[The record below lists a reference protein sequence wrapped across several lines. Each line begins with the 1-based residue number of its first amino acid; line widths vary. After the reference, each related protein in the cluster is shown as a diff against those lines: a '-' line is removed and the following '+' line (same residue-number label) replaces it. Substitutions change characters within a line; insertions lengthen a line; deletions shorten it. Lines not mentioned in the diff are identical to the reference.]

1 MSGESIAFLH
11 ASDLHLEQPPY
22 GMPEVPDHLRK
33 ALAEAPMQA
42 AARVFETAILENV
55 DFVLLAGDVIDPPT
69 AGARQLA
76 FLMEQFD
83 LLREQRI
90 AVYWIGG
97 RIDGPD
103 HWPEELALPDNVH
116 RFPRGQVHQCLF
128 RRNDHPIAS
137 IIGIS
142 AGSESAV
149 DASVF
154 RVEPSDR
161 FTVAMAYGRAEA
173 SALAAYKQ
181 IDYWAL
187 GGLHQPKTLFPAPQT
202 AIYPGSPQGRS
213 LKEAG
218 VHGCTLARVERG
230 RTAQT
235 KFIPTDDVRWY
246 CESIQAVDSTHRND
260 LQRSLRDRMQRIS
273 AEAGSSSILVAWK
286 IETEGPLASQLRGG
300 LDRELL
306 DWLRT
311 EFGRAQPAAWTTELT
326 VASSAELPEE
336 SYEEDTILGD
346 FLRAVRQHQQDPHR
360 ALDLATYLPA
370 RGKDRSLAAVF
381 ESGEEASRSN
391 LLEEAAAL
399 GADLLR
405 GEDVL

>member
-33 ALAEAPMQA
+33 VLAEAPLQA

-55 DFVLLAGDVIDPPT
+55 DFILLAGDVIDPPT

-97 RIDGPD
+97 QIDGPD

-116 RFPRGQVHQCLF
+116 RFPRGQVQQSLF

-142 AGSESAV
+142 AGSDSVV

-173 SALAAYKQ
+173 SSLAAYKQ

-187 GGLHQPKTLFPAPQT
+187 GGLHQSKTLFQSPQT
-202 AIYPGSPQGRS
+202 AVYPGSPQGRS
-213 LKEAG
+213 LSEAG
-218 VHGCTLARVERG
+218 VHGCTLARVERD

-235 KFIPTDDVRWY
+235 KFIPTDNVRWY
-246 CESIQAVDSTHRND
+246 RESIEAAEGTHRND
-260 LQRSLRDRMQRIS
+260 LQRTLRDRMQRIV
-273 AEAGSSSILVAWK
+273 AEAGSSSILVAWQ
-286 IETEGPLASQLRGG
+286 IETEGTLASQLRGG
-300 LDRELL
+300 LDHELL

-311 EFGRAQPAAWTTELT
+311 EFGRAQPAVWTTELT

-346 FLRAVRQHQQDPHR
+346 FLRAVRQHQQDQRRP
-360 ALDLATYLPA
+360 LDLATYLPQ
-370 RGKDRSLAAVF
+370 RGKDRTLATVF
-381 ESGEEASRSN
+381 DSGEDATRSD

-399 GADLLR
+399 GTDLLR

>member
-1 MSGESIAFLH
+1 MSGESVAFIH
-11 ASDLHLEQPPY
+11 ASDLHLEQPSY
-22 GMPEVPDHLRK
+22 GLTEIPDHLRQI
-33 ALAEAPMQA
+33 LAESPLQA
-42 AARVFETAILENV
+42 AARVFETAILEGV
-55 DFVLLAGDVIDPPT
+55 DFVLLSGDVVDPQI
-69 AGARQLA
+69 AGARSLA
-76 FLMEQFD
+76 FLLEQFE

-97 RIDGPD
+97 QIDGPD
-103 HWPEELALPDNVH
+103 RWPEDLVLPNNVQ
-116 RFPRGQVHQCLF
+116 RFPRGQVKQCLF

-137 IIGIS
+137 IIGVS
-142 AGSESAV
+142 SGDDAVV

-187 GGLHQPKTLFPAPQT
+187 GGRHQTKTLFQSPQT
-202 AIYPGSPQGRS
+202 ALYPGSPQGRS
-213 LKEAG
+213 LREPG
-218 VHGCTLARVERG
+218 IHGCTLGRVERG

-235 KFIPTDDVRWY
+235 KFLCTDTLRWC
-246 CESIQAVDSTHRND
+246 CEAIEMAESTHRND
-260 LQRSLRDRMQRIS
+260 LQRHLRGRMQRI
-273 AEAGSSSILVAWK
+273 AGEANGCSILIAWEIK
-286 IETEGPLASQLRGG
+286 TDGALASLLRGG

-311 EFGRAQPAAWTTELT
+311 EFGRAQPVVWTTDLT
-326 VASSAELPEE
+326 VKTASEVPAE

-346 FLRAVRQHQQDPHR
+346 FLRAVRLHRQDERMP
-360 ALDLATYLPA
+360 LDLATYLPH
-370 RGKDRSLAAVF
+370 RGKNRTLAAVF
-381 ESGEEASRSN
+381 ETGEDVSRQG